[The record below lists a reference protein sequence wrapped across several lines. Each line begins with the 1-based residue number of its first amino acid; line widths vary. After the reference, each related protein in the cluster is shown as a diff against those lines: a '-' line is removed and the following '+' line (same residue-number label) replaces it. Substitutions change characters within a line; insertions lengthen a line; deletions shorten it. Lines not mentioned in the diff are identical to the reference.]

1 MFRKK
6 TSLPPEATYK
16 EVWSKGDIFAKL
28 SFFVM
33 GLFQLKNKQ
42 WLKGILLL
50 ASEVIIIWWLLF
62 SGFKAISML
71 GTLGTVKTKKV
82 VWDASEGVYNTLLPD
97 NSMLYLL
104 FGVFALVAI
113 GLLIFL
119 YIIHLRSLRHLY
131 ALNRDNKHIPTTLED
146 LSSLLDD
153 KLYITLMVLPLLGIL
168 AFTVAPLIFMITLAF
183 TNYDTQH
190 LIGFSWTGLSAFA
203 QVFQGDYGKAFFPLL
218 IWTIIWAV
226 AATLTTFLGG
236 VLLALLI
243 ESNGVKFKGFWRTI
257 FVVVF
262 AVPQFVSLLL
272 MGMFLDD
279 HGPINSVLQN
289 AHWIKG
295 PIQFLSDPILAKI
308 SVIGVNMWIGIP
320 VTMLVSTAIIQNL
333 SQDQIEAAKIDGA
346 NTFQVFKSITFPQ
359 ILFVLTPTLIQQ
371 FIGNFNNFNVIYLL
385 TGGGPNT
392 DNNLANAQAGTTDL
406 LITWLYKLTT
416 QSTRNYALASA
427 IGIIIFVITATAS
440 LALYRRTNAFKEG

>member
-1 MFRKK
+1 MFKK
-6 TSLPPEATYK
+6 KNKFPPEATYG

-28 SFFVM
+28 SFIIM

-42 WLKGILLL
+42 WLKGILFL
-50 ASEVIIIWWLLF
+50 ASEIIIIGWLFF
-62 SGFKAISML
+62 SGFSAISML

-82 VWDASEGVYNTLLPD
+82 VWDASQGVYNTILPD
-97 NSMLYLL
+97 NSILYLL
-104 FGVFALVAI
+104 FGVFAIVAVA
-113 GLLIFL
+113 LLIFL
-119 YIIHLRSLRHLY
+119 YIVHLRSLRHLY
-131 ALNRDNKHIPTTLED
+131 ALNRDDAHIPTTLED

-153 KLYITLMVLPLLGIL
+153 RLYITLMALPLLGIL

-183 TNYDTQH
+183 TNYDSQH
-190 LIGFSWTGLSAFA
+190 LIGFSWTGFSAFI
-203 QVFQGDYGKAFFPLL
+203 QIFQGDFGQAFLPILA
-218 IWTIIWAV
+218 WTIIWAIASTV
-226 AATLTTFLGG
+226 TTFLGG

-243 ESNGVKFKGFWRTI
+243 ESKGIKFKGFWRTL

-272 MGMFLDD
+272 MAMFLDD
-279 HGPINSVLQN
+279 HGPINTALEN
-289 AHWIKG
+289 AHWIAG
-295 PIQFLSDPILAKI
+295 PIQFLSDPTLAKI

-333 SQDQIEAAKIDGA
+333 SQDQIEAARIDGA
-346 NTFQVFKSITFPQ
+346 NSFQVFRSITFPQ

-392 DNNLANAQAGTTDL
+392 SNTLANAQAGTTDL

-416 QSTRNYALASA
+416 QSTRNYAVASA